1 LEIRDACLYLAQFTA
16 IIESMAALVEPTF
29 DLLCRLWGK
38 ARPPEGS
45 DGPTY
50 HPLVCHSLDVAAVG
64 KVLLECWPQLRR
76 HLSGLLGVEEPEA
89 AQLLVHLL
97 ILHDIGKFARGFQA
111 KVPGLFVSESF
122 GSIDQVVTQ
131 FDHASGGFYLLKD
144 LMALRSGLPEWT
156 AMSPLIAAVM
166 GHHGSPPRSSNEF
179 GLTNMLPGNSRGVV
193 QLFVDEVNR
202 LLPPPPVKLDGR
214 RIVKASF
221 VVAGFAVLCDWL
233 GSNEQWFK
241 YTDRTSFSS
250 LANYWSEI
258 ALKQAGKAVSGA
270 GVLPARSAPARPFA
284 ELTHSTFKPNPLQE
298 WAERVALPDGPL
310 LFILEDETGSGKTEA
325 ALMLA
330 HRLISE
336 GRAEGLY
343 VALPTMATANA
354 MFGRLAV
361 LYRNLFADG
370 ETPSIALV
378 HGRRE
383 MVKGFREAVLAAG
396 RREKPFGMDNS
407 DETASSACAEW
418 IADDRRRSFLADAGA
433 GTIDQAAL
441 AILPTRYQSLRLFG
455 LGSKI
460 LVIDEVHAYD
470 DYVQS
475 LVCGLLAF
483 QGALGG
489 SAILLSATLP
499 AGTRAD
505 LVRAFAHAADGPEED
520 DPSECYPRATLWSR
534 EAGSRAFPI
543 DGRED
548 RARNLPVRIL
558 NSVAAAYDIVAA
570 AATKGLAVLY
580 LRNTVGDAF
589 AAFREMQKRGI
600 NAMLF
605 HSRFALGDRL
615 DVEDQVREKFG
626 RESKPAE
633 RECVLVATQV
643 AEQSLDIDFDLVVT
657 DLAPIDLIIQRAGR
671 LWRHERSGR
680 EGAPELFVVSPDSVD
695 DPPAD
700 WYSAMFKGASYVYSH
715 PGRLWQTARLL
726 QREGAI
732 RSPGGLRALVE
743 GVYGDAAEV
752 LPETLGAKSYDTEGR
767 EGANRNQG
775 QANVLKLSKGYDRG
789 GAPWDV
795 EERTPTRLVD
805 QPQATLRL
813 ARIENGRVVPWHSG
827 VEHQVWRAWTLSEVN
842 IAANRVKGEAI
853 PPEFKVAAEAA
864 RRDWTRYDS
873 AKLMVIMRPNRDSW
887 TGHAM
892 TGKDRVIELF
902 YSPQFGLADRAPE
915 PKA

>member
-1 LEIRDACLYLAQFTA
+1 MTRMPAREQ
-16 IIESMAALVEPTF
+16 TF
-29 DLLCRLWGK
+29 FDILCRLWGK

-45 DGPTY
+45 NGPAY

-64 KVLLECWPQLRR
+64 HVLLERWPQLRQR
-76 HLSGLLGVEEPEA
+76 LAGLLGVEEREA
-89 AQLLVHLL
+89 TQLLVHLL
-97 ILHDIGKFARGFQA
+97 AFHDIGKFARGFQA
-111 KVPGLFVSESF
+111 KVLDHFASELF
-122 GSIDQVVTQ
+122 GSFDGANPQ
-131 FDHASGGFYLLKD
+131 FDHASGGFYIFKGLKE
-144 LMALRSGLPEWT
+144 LRGGLPEWKELY
-156 AMSPLIAAVM
+156 PLIAAVM
-166 GHHGSPPRSSNEF
+166 CHHGSPPRDQIKCPS
-179 GLTNMLPGNSRGVV
+179 LTDMLPHNSCDVV
-193 QLFVDEVNR
+193 QLFVNSVGE
-202 LLPPPPVKLDGR
+202 LLPPPSVKLDGR
-214 RIVKASF
+214 RMVRASF

-233 GSNEQWFK
+233 GSNEDWFK
-241 YTDRTSFSS
+241 YKDRRLLSS
-250 LANYWSEI
+250 LENYWKED
-258 ALKQAGKAVSGA
+258 ALKHAEKAVSAA
-270 GVLPARSAPARPFA
+270 GILPARSAPARTFR
-284 ELTHSTFKPNPLQE
+284 ELTNSAFEPSPMQQ
-298 WAERVALPDGPL
+298 WAEGVALPDGPL

-330 HRLISE
+330 HRLISG

-354 MFGRLAV
+354 MFGRLAA
-361 LYRNLFADG
+361 LYKNLFAVG
-370 ETPSIALV
+370 ETPSIALA

-396 RREKPFGMDNS
+396 RREKPFGKDDS
-407 DETASSACAEW
+407 DETASAACAEW

-455 LGSKI
+455 LGSKV

-489 SAILLSATLP
+489 AAILLSATLP
-499 AGTRAD
+499 AGTRSN
-505 LVRAFAHAADGPEED
+505 LVNAFAHAANGPEDD
-520 DPSECYPRATLWSR
+520 DPSACYPRATLWSR

-548 RARNLPVRIL
+548 RARNLPVRTL
-558 NSVAAAYDIVAA
+558 NSVEEAFDIIETAAA
-570 AATKGLAVLY
+570 KGQAVLY

-589 AAFREMQKRGI
+589 AAFREMQKRGV

-615 DVEDQVREKFG
+615 DVEDRVREKFG
-626 RESKPAE
+626 SDSKPPD
-633 RECVLVATQV
+633 RSCVLVATQV

-671 LWRHERSGR
+671 LWRHNRPERQGT
-680 EGAPELFVVSPDSVD
+680 AELFVVSPDPVD

-743 GVYGDAAEV
+743 GVYGAAADA
-752 LPETLGAKSYDTEGR
+752 LPEALGTKSYDTEGK

-805 QPQATLRL
+805 QPQAILRL
-813 ARIENGRVVPWHSG
+813 ARI
-827 VEHQVWRAWTLSEVN
+827 
-842 IAANRVKGEAI
+842 
-853 PPEFKVAAEAA
+853 
-864 RRDWTRYDS
+864 
-873 AKLMVIMRPNRDSW
+873 
-887 TGHAM
+887 
-892 TGKDRVIELF
+892 
-902 YSPQFGLADRAPE
+902 
-915 PKA
+915 